1 MREIKFR
8 VLIDREMYYQDKYE
22 AYGDNLSSIDICKE
36 TITITSFYNYEDVYR
51 FEDEEVKLM
60 QYTGAKDKNGTEI
73 YEGDIVKII
82 KSEGYGEYY
91 EQVKY
96 TGKIEYCVSEFRIQ
110 PLNLKLSDENI
121 VEIKVIGNIYES
133 KNLLEE
139 NRWADTK

>member
-1 MREIKFR
+1 MRETKFR
-8 VLIDREMYYQDKYE
+8 AYHKERKEMFE
-22 AYGDNLSSIDICKE
+22 IASID
-36 TITITSFYNYEDVYR
+36 
-51 FEDEEVKLM
+51 FEEKKAALSNGIIKLLNVDSKQFELL
-60 QYTGAKDKNGTEI
+60 QYTGLKDKNGKEI

-110 PLNLKLSDENI
+110 PLNLRLSDESI
-121 VEIKVIGNIYES
+121 IEIEVIGNIYEN

-139 NRWADTK
+139 NKWNMC